1 MKASSLLITAA
12 ATLLLPVAGAFAQSA
27 SPPDQTERSTQS
39 APSSPPAPSS
49 QPAQQGASFESLD
62 TNGDGKISRAEAA
75 ANANVAAQFDKY
87 DQNGDGYIERSEVNS
102 ANRSQ

>member
-1 MKASSLLITAA
+1 MKASSLLITAT

-27 SPPDQTERSTQS
+27 SPPEQSTQ
-39 APSSPPAPSS
+39 PQTTQPTQPAEPSS

-75 ANANVAAQFDKY
+75 ANSNVSAQFDKY

-102 ANRSQ
+102 ANRQQ

>member
-1 MKASSLLITAA
+1 MKASSLLITAT

-27 SPPDQTERSTQS
+27 SAPEQSTQPQS
-39 APSSPPAPSS
+39 TQPTQPAPSS

-75 ANANVAAQFDKY
+75 ANSNVSAQFDKY

-102 ANRSQ
+102 ANRQQ